1 MGYLD
6 STAITVDAVL
16 TKKGRQII
24 AQGGSLDIQTFTLSD
39 TGVDYTLW
47 NADHASGSA
56 FYGEA
61 IENLPQVEALTN
73 SQYATRNKLVS
84 LARDTIAMPALEVEP
99 SNPNFTTL
107 NPKAFNIN
115 VLGYS
120 AGAGIT
126 SGNGI
131 QLLIPDVN
139 VLTSNNGTSTDVTG
153 NALSF
158 IIDADI
164 PNARI
169 YELTGAC
176 PNYTFNLTPAGNL
189 TTEKTITLT
198 FMHIA
203 SGAHVTSQVT
213 VGANLQPQGQTLSGQ
228 GQN

>member
-6 STAITVDAVL
+6 STAVTVDAVL

-84 LARDTIAMPALEVEP
+84 LARDTVAMPALEVDG
-99 SNPNFTTL
+99 NNNFTTL
-107 NPKAFNIN
+107 NSRAFTVT

-126 SGNGI
+126 TGNGI
-131 QLLIPDVN
+131 QLIVPDVN
-139 VLTSNNGTSTDVTG
+139 IVTSTTGTSTDITG

-164 PNARI
+164 PNARV
-169 YELTGAC
+169 YELTGPG
-176 PNYTFNLTPAGNL
+176 PNYTFNITPAGNL
-189 TTEKTITLT
+189 TTETSINLT

-203 SGAHVTSQVT
+203 SGAWVTSQVT

>member
-6 STAITVDAVL
+6 STAVTVDAVL

-73 SQYATRNKLVS
+73 SQYATRNKLV
-84 LARDTIAMPALEVEP
+84 DG
-99 SNPNFTTL
+99 NNNFTTL
-107 NPKAFNIN
+107 NSRAFTVT

-126 SGNGI
+126 TGNGI
-131 QLLIPDVN
+131 QLIVPDVN
-139 VLTSNNGTSTDVTG
+139 IVTSTTGTSTDITG

-164 PNARI
+164 PNARV
-169 YELTGAC
+169 YELTGPG
-176 PNYTFNLTPAGNL
+176 PNYTFNITPAGNL
-189 TTEKTITLT
+189 TTETSINLT

-203 SGAHVTSQVT
+203 SGAWVTSQVT
-213 VGANLQPQGQTLSGQ
+213 VGANLQPQSQTLSGQ